1 MIIGGYAMKR
11 IYILLAALLLIAIFS
26 YYGANLIYR
35 HTGKNADKSV
45 IYKEYSEYVPEDKSV
60 ETGIMNKHGS
70 NNITLSYV
78 IGEPEES
85 VYPYEYY
92 LKDYDNHIAI
102 FNKQGS
108 LYEYTG
114 IVLNG
119 LDEDTR
125 QNITKGIYFKEIE
138 DLFTF
143 LESYSS

>member
-1 MIIGGYAMKR
+1 MKR
-11 IYILLAALLLIAIFS
+11 IYILLAALFLLAIFS
-26 YYGANLIYR
+26 YYGANLIYKR
-35 HTGKNADKSV
+35 TGKSSDENV
-45 IYKEYSEYVPEDKSV
+45 IYKEYSEYIPDEKSV

-70 NNITLSYV
+70 GNITLSYV
-78 IGEPEES
+78 IGEPDEK

-92 LKDYDNHIAI
+92 LKDYDSHVAI

-119 LDEDTR
+119 LDEETR
-125 QNITKGIYFKEIE
+125 YNITKGIYFKEIE

>member
-1 MIIGGYAMKR
+1 MKR
-11 IYILLAALLLIAIFS
+11 IYILLAALLLLAIFS

-35 HTGKNADKSV
+35 YMGKNSDENV
-45 IYKEYSEYVPEDKSV
+45 IYKEYSEYVPENKSL
-60 ETGIMNKHGS
+60 ETGNMNRHS
-70 NNITLSYV
+70 TDNITLSYV
-78 IGEPEES
+78 IGEPDKS

-92 LKDYDNHIAI
+92 LKDYDSHVAI
-102 FNKQGS
+102 FNKHGS

-125 QNITKGIYFKEIE
+125 YNITKGIYFKEIE